1 MATTVYTIESK
12 HSTETTT
19 VAINDMKAKI
29 AELDDM
35 QDICLKYL
43 CIYSLDDS
51 TLISSV
57 ETPMSEGD
65 WDIFCL
71 ESGVIPDGQISDA
84 VDDISLIV
92 AGTVKNTPSLS
103 NTQDDTDVSNIS
115 ADQDRMARPVPMT
128 VQAALD
134 SQADVVSTLP
144 RDTRPVT
151 AHSATI
157 SVGVT
162 TTTTTAVEHITA
174 GEDMYCGEAGK
185 DIDIVPTGVNDYRSE
200 VVSLVGLSD
209 TDVSNISADHDR
221 LARPVPMTVQSALDS
236 QADVVSTLPRDTRPV
251 TVQYVAPSNLDIH
264 TIHDSSATVSVGVA
278 TTTAFPPGFGSAQA
292 LLHHD
297 EGAAHHL
304 SVLPPKGG
312 ETPLD
317 FLLHPQLYVAGHYD
331 VPTDPMG
338 ATLATQLVLHCQTA
352 QHHLGHTKHQLFLAS
367 SSLNGKC
374 QPATN
379 FSTRG
384 LSSLDNME
392 LYIRLLSTKYLF
404 SCAPELLI
412 TSMFSLPRK
421 EKPPWPSFSTA
432 TSKGGRVDMG
442 YLLLAMYMLRLA
454 QMSLLLPASAH
465 SDGPEIISLGEIYVL
480 FA

>member
-1 MATTVYTIESK
+1 
-12 HSTETTT
+12 
-19 VAINDMKAKI
+19 
-29 AELDDM
+29 
-35 QDICLKYL
+35 
-43 CIYSLDDS
+43 
-51 TLISSV
+51 
-57 ETPMSEGD
+57 MSEGD

-71 ESGVIPDGQISDA
+71 ESGVMPDGQISDA

-92 AGTVKNTPSLS
+92 SGTVKNTPSLS
-103 NTQDDTDVSNIS
+103 NTRDDTDVSNF
-115 ADQDRMARPVPMT
+115 
-128 VQAALD
+128 
-134 SQADVVSTLP
+134 
-144 RDTRPVT
+144 
-151 AHSATI
+151 
-157 SVGVT
+157 
-162 TTTTTAVEHITA
+162 
-174 GEDMYCGEAGK
+174 
-185 DIDIVPTGVNDYRSE
+185 
-200 VVSLVGLSD
+200 
-209 TDVSNISADHDR
+209 SADH
-221 LARPVPMTVQSALDS
+221 DS

-454 QMSLLLPASAH
+454 QMSLVLPASAH
-465 SDGPEIISLGEIYVL
+465 SDGPEISLGEIYVL